1 MVDIYRNIED
11 YNPNKK
17 GKIFIV
23 FDNLVTD
30 MFSNKNLSPIL
41 TELFITG
48 RKLDISHVFITQS
61 YFAVL
66 NCTHHFIMKSPNK
79 QEINKLYPKI
89 NQISTF
95 RTLLIL
101 IKNVLQN
108 HISF

>member
-1 MVDIYRNIED
+1 MVDIYKNIED

-23 FDNLVTD
+23 FEDMITD
-30 MFSNKNLSPIL
+30 IFSNKNLSPIL

-48 RKLDISHVFITQS
+48 RKLNISYLFITQS
-61 YFAVL
+61 YFAIL
-66 NCTHHFIMKSPNK
+66 NSTHHFIMKIPNK
-79 QEINKLYPKI
+79 QEINKLHPKI
-89 NQISTF
+89 RQILTF